1 MTHYRRRDFLKGIL
15 AAALTPQLLGVGKSL
30 LQSQNFG
37 PIEFPWSFYGKTDLS
52 MLNRGG
58 DHSVA
63 RLIEVERPP
72 EGYSFFIRG
81 MRLAVREDCRLAD
94 LTAFLDGWKASFSMG
109 QSWVLPVRVPALLGG
124 GMPGMVIAPQVM
136 VKQDECLGL
145 DIEGKSWQTTG
156 PFVVEAEIYGVG
168 ITLES
173 ANAIPSKP

>member
-1 MTHYRRRDFLKGIL
+1 
-15 AAALTPQLLGVGKSL
+15 
-30 LQSQNFG
+30 
-37 PIEFPWSFYGKTDLS
+37 
-52 MLNRGG
+52 
-58 DHSVA
+58 
-63 RLIEVERPP
+63 
-72 EGYSFFIRG
+72 
-81 MRLAVREDCRLAD
+81 
-94 LTAFLDGWKASFSMG
+94 MG

-173 ANAIPSKP
+173 AKASPLKTLKHPPEAKKRAAGFPKSH